1 MEENKPNAFQQ
12 VFSKVQMKVIAA
24 MVGGLLEEAL
34 KLRPCWCAAIR
45 QHRRF
50 TIPTNKHQA
59 LNKRQSHLNAGS

>member
-34 KLRPCWCAAIR
+34 KDHVGAPQLDNIVGSPYQQISTRP
-45 QHRRF
+45 
-50 TIPTNKHQA
+50 
-59 LNKRQSHLNAGS
+59 